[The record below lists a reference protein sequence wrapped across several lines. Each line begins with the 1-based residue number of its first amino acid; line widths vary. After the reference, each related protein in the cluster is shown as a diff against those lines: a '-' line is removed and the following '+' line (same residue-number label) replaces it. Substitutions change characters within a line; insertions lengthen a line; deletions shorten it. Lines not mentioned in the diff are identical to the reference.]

1 MRIVEKRSI
10 RPIIQKPK
18 IGKISSTCISYHLKT
33 VHLVLSLG
41 SLSLGSGGGGRG
53 DSLDRGVLVV
63 GSDLDDTLGL
73 GFGDLDIVGEVLGG
87 TLSAGG
93 VGRLHNL
100 DLDTEHTLSEENV
113 SDGVVNKVTSGLTR
127 VDHEALSELHRLGTS
142 STELAGNDNL
152 TTLGAR
158 LHDESEDTVTSS
170 SHSKTT
176 EELVPEGLGLS
187 SGGETSVL
195 DLLGVELESV
205 LGELEPLLDQSLEL
219 PNSSTLVTEDFLGV
233 GGPDD
238 DLGTGVGNTDL
249 TAGVTLLSELSGEE
263 VV

>member
-1 MRIVEKRSI
+1 M
-10 RPIIQKPK
+10 
-18 IGKISSTCISYHLKT
+18 
-33 VHLVLSLG
+33 
-41 SLSLGSGGGGRG
+41 
-53 DSLDRGVLVV
+53 
-63 GSDLDDTLGL
+63 
-73 GFGDLDIVGEVLGG
+73 
-87 TLSAGG
+87 
-93 VGRLHNL
+93 
-100 DLDTEHTLSEENV
+100 

-170 SHSKTT
+170 DHISSAEIQKTNNCSEYSPSHSKTT

-263 VV
+263 VVELGLENTVGDELSALANDLRGRHLASC

>member
-1 MRIVEKRSI
+1 M
-10 RPIIQKPK
+10 
-18 IGKISSTCISYHLKT
+18 
-33 VHLVLSLG
+33 
-41 SLSLGSGGGGRG
+41 
-53 DSLDRGVLVV
+53 V

-73 GFGDLDIVGEVLGG
+73 GLGDLDIVGEVLGG
-87 TLSAGG
+87 ALSTGG
-93 VGRLHNL
+93 VGRLHDL
-100 DLDTEHTLSEENV
+100 DLDTEHTLSEEDV
-113 SDGVVNKVTSGLTR
+113 SDGVVNEVTSGLTR

-158 LHDESEDTVTSS
+158 LHDESEDTVTGS

-195 DLLGVELESV
+195 DLLSVELESI

-233 GGPDD
+233 GSPDD

-263 VV
+263 VVELGLENTVGDELSALANDLRSRHLASC